1 METIHVVCA
10 VIEHN
15 ECVLAAKR
23 KEALDGKF
31 WEFPGG
37 KVEAHET
44 SQEALRREINE
55 ELGITLES
63 MWPLDT
69 IVYTYDNVRVELEA
83 FGTHL
88 PLGATPELRVHD
100 EFRWVEYG
108 DLLTLDWLGAD
119 KQIAQ
124 ATGLAWGELFY
135 GSHGC

>member
-15 ECVLAAKR
+15 ERVLAAKR
-23 KEALDGKF
+23 KDPLDGKF

-37 KVEAHET
+37 KVEDGET
-44 SQEALRREINE
+44 SQEALKREIAE
-55 ELGITLES
+55 ELGIELES

-69 IVYTYDNVRVELEA
+69 IVHRYENIVVELEA

-88 PLGATPELRVHD
+88 PQGATPELRVHD
-100 EFRWVEYG
+100 AFQWVEYG
-108 DLLTLDWLGAD
+108 DLLTLDWLSAD
-119 KQIAQ
+119 KEIAQ